1 MTGRELIRW
10 SSLHERRARSGR
22 WWSHP
27 AVAAIAAGAA
37 LAAWVWWRGS
47 TDTPPKGDGSFL
59 GMFSAPSVA
68 AAHGWIAGAVAMF
81 AFAFL
86 RVPFH
91 VYWRPDASLLAQL
104 PIDGSALF
112 AAAMRRCLRAAI
124 ATTVAALIGGIPL
137 VFIRGDDTT
146 PVAIVLPF
154 VSIAIVLGICAGL
167 LMPAVVIWSA
177 ALVSLD
183 EGARATS
190 MIRTATQIV
199 GGAPAGKQMAAVAL
213 AQPSSAVLGAVPGF
227 AGAVIVVAI
236 LGASTWLS
244 TRVPERTTTGL
255 LVGLSAAG
263 VLAILAIRPRAARA
277 MASILRDVSAL
288 DRQRLAHLEIRPPT
302 AIEKLLAKLAGHG
315 ALVYAKDA
323 RLMRRR
329 YPLAYALG
337 AVVFLVLAI
346 VAAVRPV
353 DATPWLAAP
362 LVAATVYA
370 AVLVKRLREPPI
382 ELPRLADTLPI
393 TASARQRAKL
403 VWLAG
408 WYIIFVAIPG

>member
-1 MTGRELIRW
+1 M
-10 SSLHERRARSGR
+10 
-22 WWSHP
+22 
-27 AVAAIAAGAA
+27 AAIAAGAA

-47 TDTPPKGDGSFL
+47 TDTPPKGNGSFL

-68 AAHGWIAGAVAMF
+68 AAHGWIAGAIAMF
-81 AFAFL
+81 GFAFL

-104 PIDGSALF
+104 PIDGAALF
-112 AAAMRRCLRAAI
+112 AAAMRRCIRAAI

-137 VFIRGDDTT
+137 VFVRGDDTT
-146 PVAIVLPF
+146 PLGIALPF
-154 VSIAIVLGICAGL
+154 VSIALVLGVCTAF

-183 EGARATS
+183 EGARAAS

-199 GGAPAGKQMAAVAL
+199 GGAPAGKQMATVAL
-213 AQPSSAVLGAVPGF
+213 ATPSSAVLGAVPGF

-244 TRVPERTTTGL
+244 TRVPDRTTTGL
-255 LVGLSAAG
+255 LVALSAAG
-263 VLAILAIRPRAARA
+263 VLAIVAIRPRAGRA

-302 AIEKLLAKLAGHG
+302 PIERVLAKLAGEG

-337 AVVFLVLAI
+337 ATVFLVLAV

-370 AVLVKRLREPPI
+370 AALVGRLREPPI

-393 TASARQRAKL
+393 TAAARQRAKL

-408 WYIIFVAIPG
+408 WYAIFVAIPGSLAIVRVLA